1 MVDLFVRIA
10 IGVLVGGLL
19 GAALGFWTSVPDWGV
34 GASAGA
40 LSVVVS
46 SWALHSLREPS
57 KPRVEPRV
65 ELPRAE
71 PPKVPPQGSD

>member
-19 GAALGFWTSVPDWGV
+19 GAAFGWWTSVPEWGV

-46 SWALHSLREPS
+46 SWALHSLRSPS
-57 KPRVEPRV
+57 QPKAE
-65 ELPRAE
+65 PRAE
-71 PPKVPPQGSD
+71 PPAASSD